1 MRYAPSLIVL
11 AACGALFTPKRKGPP
26 DTWSLKAA
34 VLHSRMTAPASFLA
48 AKPDC
53 DSAPTP
59 DLTFFCEKQCDKIGE
74 LSLKAYCAWE
84 CDDVKNP
91 DLGVICKLEIKRNK
105 KQVVP
110 EDCDAIYEAPL
121 KEHCKA
127 WIASFPP
134 AKAS

>member
-1 MRYAPSLIVL
+1 MRYAPTLIVL

-34 VLHSRMTAPASFLA
+34 VLHSMMSAPAAFVA

-53 DSAPTP
+53 SAAPTP
-59 DLTFFCEKQCDKIGE
+59 DLQLFCEKRCDKIGE

-91 DLGVICKLEIKRNK
+91 DLGVICKLEIRRSK
-105 KQVVP
+105 KEILP
-110 EDCDAIYEAPL
+110 EDCDAISQASL

-127 WIASFPP
+127 WVASMPRE
-134 AKAS
+134 KTK